1 MLLRY
6 PTTAAGRQKEEEYR
20 EEKLSR
26 YTGPVCKVCR
36 REGIKLFTKGEKCY
50 TEKCEVEKRNYPP
63 GVHVE
68 TRGKVTEYGVR
79 LREKQKL
86 KRTYGLTENQFK
98 RFFVMA
104 EKAKGITGTNLLVLL
119 ERRLDNMVYRIGF
132 AVSRNEARQVV
143 SHSHVTVNGKTVDI
157 PSYLVKEGDQIGIRH
172 KDLLSVQN
180 ALESVV
186 RRGVAAW
193 LEVDKE
199 QMVGKIKLL
208 PTREDITV
216 PIKEQ
221 LIVEY
226 YSR

>member
-1 MLLRY
+1 M
-6 PTTAAGRQKEEEYR
+6 
-20 EEKLSR
+20 SR

-36 REGIKLFTKGEKCY
+36 REGTKLFAKGEKCY

-68 TRGKVTEYGVR
+68 TRGGKATEYGIR
-79 LREKQKL
+79 LREKQKV
-86 KRTYGLTENQFK
+86 KRMYGLVENQFK

-104 EKAKGITGTNLLVLL
+104 EKTKGITGTNLLVFL

-132 AVSRNEARQVV
+132 AVSRKEARQIVT
-143 SHSHVTVNGKTVDI
+143 HSHVAVNGKTVNI
-157 PSYLVKEGDQIGIRH
+157 PSYLVKEGDEISIRH
-172 KDLLSVQN
+172 KNLPSVQN

-186 RRGVAAW
+186 RRGVASW

-199 QMVGKIKLL
+199 SMKGKIKLL